1 MFYLYS
7 CGCVAA
13 PLHDGTI
20 LGISDC
26 CREGDDP
33 ELSFRDVTLRLSE
46 KTREP
51 LSPEAVAKL
60 LWKIGVQVDGGNCL
74 DELRAVSK
82 RAGL

>member
-26 CREGDDP
+26 CRDRDEP
-33 ELSFRDVTLRLSE
+33 ELCFRDLTLRLSE

-51 LSPEAVAKL
+51 LSPEATAKL
-60 LWKIGVQVDGGNCL
+60 LREIGTQVHGGNALDDLRQAARCL
-74 DELRAVSK
+74 RL
-82 RAGL
+82 